1 MIRSFFASSL
11 VLLCF
16 SIFESA
22 VLSNITFLPSLPD
35 LSLLCVL
42 YFSINNGKIMGET
55 TGFVSGLFLDF
66 LSACPLGL
74 NCLLR
79 TILGYLTGIL
89 KQTFNTE
96 VFFIPMILAF
106 AGTVAKVG
114 VTLFISVLF
123 PAIVYSYHVVSFEF
137 FFELAMNIIL
147 APLVFKFLGIFKNSL
162 VVKTRVIY

>member
-89 KQTFNTE
+89 KQTLNTE

-106 AGTVAKVG
+106 AGTV
-114 VTLFISVLF
+114 
-123 PAIVYSYHVVSFEF
+123 AIVYSYHVVSFEF

>member
-11 VLLCF
+11 VLLCI
-16 SIFESA
+16 SLFESA
-22 VLSNITFLPSLPD
+22 VLSNVTFLPSLPD

-42 YFSINNGKIMGET
+42 YFSINNGKFLGET
-55 TGFVSGLFLDF
+55 TGFVSGLFIDL

-79 TILGYLTGIL
+79 TVLGYLTGIL
-89 KQTFNTE
+89 KQTLNTE

-106 AGTVAKVG
+106 VGTMAKVG
-114 VTLFISVLF
+114 VTLIISVLF
-123 PAIVYSYHVVSFEF
+123 PAIVYSYHIFTFEF

-147 APLVFKFLGIFKNSL
+147 APMVFKFLGIFKNSL